1 MVSSRQVVTT
11 PEAKAALRAKTGG
24 VAVDMESAAILEAAA
39 RHDCASMILRGVSD
53 DARERLP
60 EELMAL
66 MDSDGHIRVGRMLG
80 LARPNVFAAAL
91 RLKRA
96 SRQALGTV
104 ADSLARLAA

>member
-1 MVSSRQVVTT
+1 MVSSSQVVAT
-11 PEAKAALRAKTGG
+11 PQAKAALRAKTGG
-24 VAVDMESAAILEAAA
+24 VAVDMESAAILETAS
-39 RHDCASMILRGVSD
+39 RHGCASMILRGISD
-53 DARERLP
+53 DARETLP

-66 MDSDGHIRVGRMLG
+66 MDNDGHIRVGRMLA
-80 LARPNVFAAAL
+80 LARPRVFAAAL